1 MFSRLLV
8 IVGLNDC
15 TSENNYNWVG
25 LIHYTKEELQAA
37 AGLLSR
43 WHDTKKKPPSHIT
56 NPSGKATQIIQRH
69 RLNPGM
75 TLVGPKDKVL
85 KTLDLSFCLSLHT
98 RMKVSK
104 TTSAAWDTAS
114 EISKLMSRGFRNMLL
129 LLRLWDW
136 ATVSSV
142 SLLTS

>member
-1 MFSRLLV
+1 MKIITIGWDLSNIQKRKYKQPP
-8 IVGLNDC
+8 D
-15 TSENNYNWVG
+15 E
-25 LIHYTKEELQAA
+25 
-37 AGLLSR
+37 AGGMIQ
-43 WHDTKKKPPSHIT
+43 KKNPPSHIT

-114 EISKLMSRGFRNMLL
+114 EISKLMSRGFLNMLL